1 MKWTNEIWLKQE
13 GHSNDEAN
21 MDETYERRFAAKR
34 VKTGQGRRARL
45 PNEAAYAGAW
55 REA

>member
-34 VKTGQGRRARL
+34 VKTGQGRRTRF